1 MTRIADLLDAGRCF
15 SFEFFP
21 PKTEEAEAQLQQT
34 LLELAPL
41 RPSFVSITYGA
52 GGTTRERTHDLVLG
66 ILQSTE
72 ITPMAHLC
80 CAGHSKTAT
89 EHPGPYRD
97 EGGGEHPALR
107 VALPPSPPRPVP
119 RPRR

>member
-1 MTRIADLLDAGRCF
+1 MVDLLGAGRCF

-21 PKTEEAEAQLQQT
+21 PKTEEAEARLQQT

-66 ILQSTE
+66 ILRSTE
-72 ITPMAHLC
+72 MTPMAHLC
-80 CAGHSKTAT
+80 CAGHSK
-89 EHPGPYRD
+89 
-97 EGGGEHPALR
+97 
-107 VALPPSPPRPVP
+107 
-119 RPRR
+119 